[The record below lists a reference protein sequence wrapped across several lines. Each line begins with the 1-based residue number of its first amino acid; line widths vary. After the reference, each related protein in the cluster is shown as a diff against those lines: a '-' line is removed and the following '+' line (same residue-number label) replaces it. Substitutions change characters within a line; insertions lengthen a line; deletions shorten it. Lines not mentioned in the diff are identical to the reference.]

1 MPVWS
6 EEQLHTH
13 PIIADTL
20 QPPCPPRAAASA
32 RPWRAQV
39 GDAEPPGVPGQGD
52 PNRTNPPHLSSCALV
67 TLR

>member
-6 EEQLHTH
+6 EEQLHTR

-20 QPPCPPRAAASA
+20 RPPCPPRAAASA

-39 GDAEPPGVPGQGD
+39 GDAEPPGVPGWGD
-52 PNRTNPPHLSSCALV
+52 PHRMNPPHQPSCALI